1 MAFKTVQ
8 KKMASKENMPMKNT
22 GNLGNIRAK
31 ITRNEPITAKKNNPK
46 LKKVK

>member
-22 GNLGNIRAK
+22 GNSGNIRAK
-31 ITRNEPITAKKNNPK
+31 ITRNEPITAKKIILN
-46 LKKVK
+46 LKK